1 MAVKKSR
8 KCSGVVIYSYFN
20 SSAFTADKRDAK
32 FYATC
37 RYVKGV
43 PFVNR
48 RPLDG
53 IRKEYLFCEKWY
65 IKE

>member
-20 SSAFTADKRDAK
+20 NSAFAAVKRDAK
-32 FYATC
+32 FCATC

-48 RPLDG
+48 IEG

-65 IKE
+65 IKG

>member
-8 KCSGVVIYSYFN
+8 KCSSVVIYSYFN
-20 SSAFTADKRDAK
+20 NSAFTAVKKDEK

-48 RPLDG
+48 RYTKGVPFL
-53 IRKEYLFCEKWY
+53 
-65 IKE
+65 